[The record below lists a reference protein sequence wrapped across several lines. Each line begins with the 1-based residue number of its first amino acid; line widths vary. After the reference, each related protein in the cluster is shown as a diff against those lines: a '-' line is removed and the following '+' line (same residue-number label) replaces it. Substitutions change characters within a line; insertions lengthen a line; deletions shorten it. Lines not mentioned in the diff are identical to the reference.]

1 MNVSGEDNV
10 TGILKNTLPFDAS
23 IASNAS
29 TASNASKA
37 PLPLRKVL
45 IITYYWPPSGGAGV
59 QRWLKFS
66 KYLPEFGWQPV
77 ILTVDPEYAAYPVT
91 DLSLVTELPE
101 SVKVYKTPS
110 INYFSFYNKNKSNIP
125 SAGFANNLDNTLRGK
140 FLRFVRGNFFLPD
153 PRRGWN
159 RYAFNKACELIEHE
173 DIKNIITTSP
183 PHSTQLIGLKLKKK
197 FPSVK
202 WTADL
207 RDPWTDIYYYKQFY
221 PTILS
226 KALDLNF
233 EKNVLK
239 KADTITTVGPSLKAL
254 FSSKLKGLEN
264 KIEVITNGYDES
276 DFKDI
281 SRKTPARFTITY
293 VGTLSDIYPV
303 EGLIAAVNNLDLLL
317 RFVGNI
323 SEKTRIMLE
332 ENIPAESLEFLPY
345 VTHDESVKFM
355 MNSSLLLLIIPLHQ
369 SNKSIITGKLFE
381 YLATGLPILCLG
393 PVNGDASEIIKKCS
407 AGQTFIYF
415 DSEKISGFLLDT
427 MKHPFVSDEPSVKSF
442 SRLNLVRQIAEILD
456 HNNFD

>member
-1 MNVSGEDNV
+1 MN
-10 TGILKNTLPFDAS
+10 
-23 IASNAS
+23 
-29 TASNASKA
+29 
-37 PLPLRKVL
+37 KVL

-91 DLSLVTELPE
+91 DYSLVAGLPE
-101 SVKVYKTPS
+101 SVKVYTTPA
-110 INYFSFYNKNKSNIP
+110 INYFSFYKKNKKNIP
-125 SAGFANNLDNTLRGK
+125 SAGFANNLDNTFKGK

-159 RYAFNKACELIEHE
+159 RYAFNKACQLIELE
-173 DIKNIITTSP
+173 SIRNVITTSP

-197 FPSVK
+197 FPSIK

-226 KALDLNF
+226 KAIDLRF
-233 EKNVLK
+233 EKDVLK
-239 KADTITTVGPSLKAL
+239 NADKIFTVGPSLKTL
-254 FSSKLKGLEN
+254 FSSKIKGSED
-264 KIEVITNGYDES
+264 KIEVITNGFDES
-276 DFKDI
+276 DFKGI
-281 SRKTPARFTITY
+281 SRQKPSRFTITY

-303 EGLIAAVNNLDLLL
+303 EGLIPAVNSLDLIL
-317 RFVGNI
+317 RFVGTI
-323 SEKTRIMLE
+323 SEKTRKMLE
-332 ENIPAESLEFLPY
+332 DNIPADSLEILPY
-345 VTHDESVKFM
+345 VTHDESIKFI

-393 PVNGDASEIIKKCS
+393 PVDGDAAQIIKKCR
-407 AGQTFIYF
+407 AGKTFVYYDI
-415 DSEKISGFLLDT
+415 EKISSFLT
-427 MKHPFVSDEPSVKSF
+427 EVSEKSFKADDSMVGSF
-442 SRLNLVRQIAEILD
+442 SRSNLVRRIAEVLD
-456 HNNFD
+456 YNNAD